1 MGEVYFFMKVL
12 YILLDAAVLVMIV
25 LIAAYLIQ
33 DRRRFRVERQFSAV
47 KSLFNEWMELGG
59 TLDGGGDC
67 AAAYRK
73 TRNISKKYR
82 CIAEMSRLVWGRE
95 TPRMTQLADELA
107 PFCAVYEALAEDYDR
122 HLMGKLRAPLMRV
135 LGFRELPKLEL
146 TTQQE

>member
-1 MGEVYFFMKVL
+1 MKAL

-59 TLDGGGDC
+59 TLDGGGEC

-95 TPRMTQLADELA
+95 TPRMTELANELA
-107 PFCAVYEALAEDYDR
+107 PFCAVYEALAGDYNR
-122 HLMGKLRAPLMRV
+122 HLMGTLRAPFMRL

>member
-1 MGEVYFFMKVL
+1 MKVL
-12 YILLDAAVLVMIV
+12 YILLDVLVLI
-25 LIAAYLIQ
+25 LIALIVVYLIQ

-47 KSLFNEWMELGG
+47 KELFDKWMALGG
-59 TLDGGGDC
+59 ALDGGGEC

-73 TRNISKKYR
+73 TRNISKQYR

-95 TPRMTQLADELA
+95 TPRMTELADELA
-107 PFCAVYEALAEDYDR
+107 PFCTVYEALAGDYNR
-122 HLMGKLRAPLMRV
+122 HLMGKLRAPIMRF